1 MLNGQPVVSVGG
13 GNDTSASST
22 ILIPA
27 NSGDRLWLQLNR
39 GKLVP
44 ILQNFFPRTDNDAKY
59 ALAYVPPQLPRK
71 YVFKALTLG
80 DNL

>member
-27 NSGDRLWLQLNR
+27 NSGDRVWLQLNR
-39 GKLVP
+39 GKLVS
-44 ILQNFFPRTDNDAKY
+44 
-59 ALAYVPPQLPRK
+59 
-71 YVFKALTLG
+71 TL
-80 DNL
+80 